1 MVSSAWSETEN
12 RQHAL
17 YVIIYSHYIQVE
29 RYSAYIDGYHIRFW
43 PGRNNEEFSVE
54 SVSTDGETEAVLHS
68 LAPWTEYTVAVQPF
82 KDRFTGK
89 FSEEAH
95 VRTEEDGELVVYGL

>member
-1 MVSSAWSETEN
+1 M
-12 RQHAL
+12 
-17 YVIIYSHYIQVE
+17 
-29 RYSAYIDGYHIRFW
+29 
-43 PGRNNEEFSVE
+43 
-54 SVSTDGETEAVLHS
+54 STDGETEAVLHS

-95 VRTEEDGELVVYGL
+95 VRTEEDGEFVMYVI

>member
-1 MVSSAWSETEN
+1 MTLFVKLFKHDITFMSKCHN
-12 RQHAL
+12 L
-17 YVIIYSHYIQVE
+17 FLILKVE

-95 VRTEEDGELVVYGL
+95 VRTEEDGELVI